1 MKISNNFLGIKMSAA
16 GMSIQ
21 RKKMNLISENL
32 ANTSTTK
39 TDKGIPYQRK
49 FLVVTQ
55 EGPQERGSLPV
66 AEQTLKMTV
75 TQGNHMPLTPAPFQT
90 DKEYSQIGIK
100 QDELIDKK
108 EGDVVYMPEHPDA
121 DQDGYVH
128 MPNVNVV
135 TEMVD
140 MIAATRSYEANLTAL
155 NSSKQ
160 MAKDALEI

>member
-39 TDKGIPYQRK
+39 TDNGTPYQRK
-49 FLVVTQ
+49 FLVVKQ

-66 AEQTLKMTV
+66 AEQSLKMTV

-90 DKEYSQIGIK
+90 ENDLSPIGMK
-100 QDELIDKK
+100 QEELIDKK
-108 EGDVVYMPEHPDA
+108 DGDVVYMPEHPDA